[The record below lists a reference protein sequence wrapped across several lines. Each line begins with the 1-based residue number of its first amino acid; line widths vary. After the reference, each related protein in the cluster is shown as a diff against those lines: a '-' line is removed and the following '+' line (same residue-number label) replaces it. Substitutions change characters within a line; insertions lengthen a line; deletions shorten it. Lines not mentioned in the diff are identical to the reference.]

1 MKKYVVKTLGCKA
14 NFYDSQ
20 LMEAELQ
27 KRGWLPAKNP
37 SKAEG
42 ETQGEIDLCIVNSCT
57 VTDEADRQTRKM
69 AARLF
74 RENPN
79 ARVVVTGCGAEVEPE
94 RLTRSQGVHYVIGNQ
109 DKPRLVDL
117 ILEKFD
123 QKNTDSEKQTSGEI
137 PGEISGQILGHTTGY
152 SEMLSRHPIER
163 EWPVVES
170 SFVKPPVH
178 LDGDSGKTRAFLK
191 IQEGCN
197 SFCTYCIIPYGRG
210 PARSLAPEN
219 VISQIQSLVT
229 EGVREVVLTGTN
241 LGDYGTDWGT
251 EPVLGE
257 LVERIFKETDLE
269 RLRVSSL
276 DPTEIPEKML
286 QLMENE
292 KRFCPHF
299 HISLQSPDSRILRLM
314 KRKYSAVEVKKCL
327 EQIAAISAPIGG
339 VFVGMDVIT
348 GFPGETDDDFQK
360 TYEALESFPWSR
372 LHVFPYSERTGTP
385 ATRLPGS
392 VPREKRFER
401 SQKLKE
407 LSQKRLLSIHLKV
420 LQACQNQK
428 GLQLDSILLEK
439 PIRIDRELRANGYTS
454 NYLRVI
460 LEPLADGTQNGLDRN
475 AVISATPFAIHEDP
489 VAGDVAFL
497 ART

>member
-1 MKKYVVKTLGCKA
+1 MKRYVVKTLGCKA

-20 LMEAELQ
+20 LLEAELQ
-27 KRGWLPAKNP
+27 KRGWISAQN
-37 SKAEG
+37 SKTEEKEG
-42 ETQGEIDLCIVNSCT
+42 QVDLCIVNSCT

-74 RENPN
+74 RENPK

-94 RLTRSQGVHYVIGNQ
+94 RLTLSKGVHYVIGNQ
-109 DKPRLVDL
+109 DKPRLVEL
-117 ILEKFD
+117 ILEKIE
-123 QKNTDSEKQTSGEI
+123 NSNEPISGEV
-137 PGEISGQILGHTTGY
+137 LGHATGY
-152 SEMLSRHPIER
+152 AEMLSRHPIER

-170 SFVKPPVH
+170 SFVKPPVL

-210 PARSLAPEN
+210 PARSLSPEK
-219 VISQIQSLVT
+219 VISQIQDLVS

-241 LGDYGTDWGT
+241 LGDYGTDWNP
-251 EPVLGE
+251 EPVLSE
-257 LVERIFKETDLE
+257 LIQRILLETDLE

-286 QLMENE
+286 RLMERD

-314 KRKYSAVEVKKCL
+314 KRKYGAEEVIQCL
-327 EQIAAISAPIGG
+327 RQISSLPAPVGG
-339 VFVGMDVIT
+339 VFVGIDVIT
-348 GFPGETDDDFQK
+348 GFPGETDDDFSR
-360 TYEALESFPWSR
+360 TYETLSLLPWSR

-392 VPREKRFER
+392 LAREKRFER
-401 SQKLKE
+401 AQKLKE
-407 LSQKRLLSIHLKV
+407 LSQKRLLEIHEKTLKD
-420 LQACQNQK
+420 CQK
-428 GLQLDSILLEK
+428 GQFPLESILLEK
-439 PIRIDRELRANGYTS
+439 PIRVQGQLKANGYTS

-460 LEPLADGTQNGLDRN
+460 LEESFSDFQISLKRNGI
-475 AVISATPFAIHEDP
+475 VSAKPYAIYEDWA
-489 VAGDVAFL
+489 AGDVAFW
-497 ART
+497 ARI

>member
-1 MKKYVVKTLGCKA
+1 MKRYVVKTLGCKA

-20 LMEAELQ
+20 LVEAELQ
-27 KRGWLPAKNP
+27 KRGWLPAKNS

-42 ETQGEIDLCIVNSCT
+42 SLEKTEIDLCIINSCT

-74 RENPN
+74 RENPQ

-94 RLTRSQGVHYVIGNQ
+94 RLMRSQGVHYVIGNQ

-123 QKNTDSEKQTSGEI
+123 QKDIASEKQILGEI
-137 PGEISGQILGHTTGY
+137 LGQTAGY

-210 PARSLAPEN
+210 PSRSLAPQN

-251 EPVLGE
+251 EPILAE
-257 LVERIFKETDLE
+257 LVERIFQETDLE

-286 QLMENE
+286 ELMENE

-314 KRKYSAVEVKKCL
+314 KRKYSATEVKKCL
-327 EQIAAISAPIGG
+327 EQIAVLSAPIGG

-348 GFPGETDDDFQK
+348 GFPGETEDDFQK
-360 TYEALESFPWSR
+360 TYATLDSLPWSR
-372 LHVFPYSERTGTP
+372 LHVFPYSERIGTP
-385 ATRLPGS
+385 ATRLSGS
-392 VPREKRFER
+392 VVREKRFER
-401 SQKLKE
+401 TQKLKE
-407 LSQKRLLSIHLKV
+407 LSQKRLLSIHQKV
-420 LQACQNQK
+420 LSACQNQP

-439 PIRIDRELRANGYTS
+439 PIRIDKELRANGYTS

-460 LEPLADGTQNGLDRN
+460 FEPFADGPQNRLNRN

-497 ART
+497 ARP

>member
-1 MKKYVVKTLGCKA
+1 MKRYVVKTLGCKA

-20 LMEAELQ
+20 LLEAELQ
-27 KRGWLPAKNP
+27 KRGWIAARS
-37 SKAEG
+37 SKPKEKD
-42 ETQGEIDLCIVNSCT
+42 EPVDLCIVNSCT

-74 RENPN
+74 RENPK

-109 DKPRLVDL
+109 DKPRLVEL
-117 ILEKFD
+117 ILEKIG
-123 QKNTDSEKQTSGEI
+123 DSQDPLSGEV
-137 PGEISGQILGHTTGY
+137 LGHATGY
-152 SEMLSRHPIER
+152 AEMLSRHPIER

-178 LDGDSGKTRAFLK
+178 LEGDSGKTRAFLK

-210 PARSLAPEN
+210 PSRSLSSEN
-219 VISQIQSLVT
+219 VISQIQDLVS

-241 LGDYGTDWGT
+241 LGDYGTDWSDV
-251 EPVLGE
+251 PVLSE
-257 LVERIFKETDLE
+257 LIERILKETDLE

-286 QLMENE
+286 RLIEKE

-314 KRKYSAVEVKKCL
+314 KRKYGTEEVVQCL
-327 EQIAAISAPIGG
+327 KQIASLPAPAGG

-348 GFPGETDDDFQK
+348 GFPGETEDDFK
-360 TYEALESFPWSR
+360 RTYETLSLLPWTR

-392 VPREKRFER
+392 IAREKRFER
-401 SQKLKE
+401 TQKLKE
-407 LSQKRLLSIHLKV
+407 LSQKRLLEIHEKILKDS
-420 LQACQNQK
+420 QNGQFR
-428 GLQLDSILLEK
+428 LESILLEK
-439 PIRIDRELRANGYTS
+439 PIRIQGQMKANGYTP
-454 NYLRVI
+454 NYFRVI
-460 LEPLADGTQNGLDRN
+460 LDESSSDFQIVLKRNGIVSAAPYAIYEDR
-475 AVISATPFAIHEDP
+475 I
-489 VAGDVAFL
+489 AGDVAFL
-497 ART
+497 ARI